1 MTTTISHDG
10 LNCGFQAGVI
20 NGNIGSVTVGQTLS
34 SEHECLQALRT
45 TDPHHDKERIKD
57 SKGGLLGDCYRWILD
72 NQAFKQ
78 WQNSHSNRLLWIRGD
93 PGKGKT
99 MLLCGVIEE
108 LTRLYGDTASI
119 SFFFCQA
126 TDTRINSATSVL
138 RGLIY
143 LLVNKHPSLLPYVRA
158 RYDHAGKALFEDVN
172 AWNALSTIFKDML
185 KDPTLEMTFLV
196 IDALDECIDGLDSLL
211 NLIVQESSANL
222 QIKWVVSS
230 RNWPE
235 ITERLDIAT
244 QLAPISLELNDVSV
258 SEAVNHFIRHKAQ
271 ELAKAKKY
279 SNKIRDA
286 VQQYLSSNSQ
296 GTFLWVA
303 LVCQNL
309 EKIRINVL
317 KKLESFPP
325 GLDALYGRMIDQV
338 RKSEDAELCKEI
350 LAVMSTVFRP
360 ITLHELTSLIELLDD
375 NDDDYAPL
383 EEIIA
388 ICGSF
393 LTLREHTIV
402 FVHQSAKEY
411 LLKEALGEILPGG
424 IEAKHNMIFARSLDV
439 IFKTLQ
445 RDIFNIKLP
454 GLPAKDICNLGP
466 NPLAAAEYV
475 CVYWVDHL
483 QGSKFNGAP
492 ELSIYDKGRVDTFLQ
507 QKFLHWLEALNIL
520 GSVSDGIQVMQKL
533 EILIEQDKQESEELF
548 NQARDA
554 SRFIRYHR
562 TAIESSPLQVY
573 CSPLIFSPLKSLTRI
588 SFQDQRP
595 DWVLNDP
602 VEGED
607 WSPCLQT
614 LEGHGDN
621 VNSIAWS
628 PDGSRLASASYDDT
642 ARIWDPATGQCISTL
657 EGHSGL
663 AMSITWSPDG
673 SRLASASY
681 DDTARIW
688 DPATGESISTLKGHS
703 GLVMSIAW
711 SPDGSRLASAS
722 IDNTARIWDPATGQC
737 ISTLERHSSSVM
749 SIAWSPDGSRLASAS
764 DDFTARISDPA
775 TGESI
780 SILKGHSSLVMSIAW
795 SPDGSR
801 LASASIDKT
810 ARIWDPATGESIS
823 ILEGHIDNVKSIA
836 WSPDGCRLA
845 SASDDFTARIWDP
858 ATGESISIL
867 KGHSSSV
874 MSIAW
879 SPDGSRL
886 ASASIDNTARIWDPA
901 TGQCISTLE
910 GHSSSVMSIAWSPD
924 GSRLASASSDKT
936 IRIWDP
942 ATGESISALERH
954 SDNVNSIAWSR
965 DGSRLASASS
975 DKTVR
980 IWDPA
985 TGQCISTFE
994 GHSSWVTS
1002 VAWSPD
1008 GSRLA
1013 SASIDNTARI
1023 WDPAT
1028 GESISTLEGHSN
1040 WVTSITWSPDGS
1052 RLASASFDKTVKI
1065 WDPATGQYI
1074 SIFEGHSDNVNSI
1087 AWSPDGS
1094 RLASASSDKTVKIW
1108 DPATGES
1115 VLTLEGHSDNVNSI
1129 AWSPDGSRLASTS
1142 SDKTVKIWD
1151 PATGQSVSSLPIS
1164 FTSSVQFDKDDLN
1177 LLHTD
1182 LGTYDI
1188 GPIGPVNPMLDDF
1201 ISPLKKYGYGL
1212 SERYS
1217 WVTYNGLNLLW
1228 LPSEYRPFSLHN
1240 FARYASRLAIGCAS
1254 GRVIFLALSQQNPI
1268 SSL

>member
-1 MTTTISHDG
+1 MATTIFYGEKNSG
-10 LNCGFQAGVI
+10 IQAGVI
-20 NGNIGSVTVGQTLS
+20 HGNIGNVTIVQSETLNQ
-34 SEHECLQALRT
+34 ECLRDLRAT
-45 TDPHHDKERIKD
+45 NPVDDKERIKD
-57 SKGGLLGDCYRWILD
+57 DKGGLLRDSYRWILD
-72 NQAFKQ
+72 NKEFRQ
-78 WQNSHSNRLLWIRGD
+78 WQDSQRNRLLWIRGD

-108 LTRLYGDTASI
+108 LTRLYGDNSTIA
-119 SFFFCQA
+119 FFFCQA

-143 LLVNKHPSLLPYVRA
+143 LLVEKHPSLLHHLRA
-158 RYDHAGKALFEDVN
+158 RYDRAGKALFEDVN
-172 AWNALSTIFKDML
+172 AWNALSTIFRDIL
-185 KDPTLEMTFLV
+185 KDPTLQMTYLV
-196 IDALDECIDGLDSLL
+196 IDALDECTNGLHSLL
-211 NLIVQESSANL
+211 DLIVQESSANL
-222 QIKWVVSS
+222 QIKWVLSS

-235 ITERLDIAT
+235 ITEGLDIAT
-244 QLAPISLELNDVSV
+244 QLAPISLELNEVSV
-258 SEAVNHFIRHKAQ
+258 SEAVDQFIQRKVQ

-279 SNKIRDA
+279 SKKVRDA
-286 VQQYLSSNSQ
+286 VQRYLSSNSQ

-309 EKIRINVL
+309 GKIRINVL
-317 KKLESFPP
+317 RKLESFPP

-375 NDDDYAPL
+375 NDDDYTPL
-383 EEIIA
+383 EEMIA
-388 ICGSF
+388 FCGSF

-411 LLKEALGEILPGG
+411 LLKQALGEILPGG
-424 IEAKHNMIFARSLDV
+424 IEAKHNKMFARSLDV

-466 NPLAAAEYV
+466 NPLAAAEYA

-483 QGSKFNGAP
+483 QESKCNGAP
-492 ELSIYDKGRVDTFLQ
+492 ELSIYDKGHVDTFLQ
-507 QKFLHWLEALNIL
+507 QKFLHWLEALSIL

-533 EILIEQDKQESEELF
+533 EILIEQDKEESEELF

-573 CSPLIFSPLKSLTRI
+573 SSPVIFSPLRSLTRI

-602 VEGED
+602 VEGEN
-607 WSPCLQT
+607 WSPCLQI
-614 LEGHGDN
+614 LEGHSDN

-657 EGHSGL
+657 EGHSSL
-663 AMSITWSPDG
+663 VMSIAWSPDGSRLASASYDDTTRIWDPATGESISTLKGHSRLVMSIAWSPDG

-688 DPATGESISTLKGHS
+688 DPATG
-703 GLVMSIAW
+703 
-711 SPDGSRLASAS
+711 
-722 IDNTARIWDPATGQC
+722 QC
-737 ISTLERHSSSVM
+737 ISILEGHRSSVM

-764 DDFTARISDPA
+764 DDFTARIWDPA

-780 SILKGHSSLVMSIAW
+780 SILNGHRSSVMSIAW

-801 LASASIDKT
+801 LASASEDKT

-823 ILEGHIDNVKSIA
+823 ILEGHSDNVNSIA
-836 WSPDGCRLA
+836 WSPDGSRLA

-867 KGHSSSV
+867 KGHRSSV

-879 SPDGSRL
+879 SPDRSRL
-886 ASASIDNTARIWDPA
+886 ASASVDNTAR
-901 TGQCISTLE
+901 
-910 GHSSSVMSIAWSPD
+910 V
-924 GSRLASASSDKT
+924 
-936 IRIWDP
+936 
-942 ATGESISALERH
+942 
-954 SDNVNSIAWSR
+954 
-965 DGSRLASASS
+965 
-975 DKTVR
+975 
-980 IWDPA
+980 WDPA

-1013 SASIDNTARI
+1013 SASVDNTARI

-1028 GESISTLEGHSN
+1028 GET
-1040 WVTSITWSPDGS
+1040 
-1052 RLASASFDKTVKI
+1052 SFDKTIRI
-1065 WDPATGQYI
+1065 WYPANGQYI

-1094 RLASASSDKTVKIW
+1094 RLASASSDKIIRIW

-1115 VLTLEGHSDNVNSI
+1115 VLTLEGHSDSVNSI

-1142 SDKTVKIWD
+1142 SDKTVRIWD
-1151 PATGQSVSSLPIS
+1151 SATGQSVSSLPIS
-1164 FTSSVQFDKDDLN
+1164 FTSAVQFDKDNLN

-1182 LGTYDI
+1182 VGTYDI
-1188 GPIGPVNPMLDDF
+1188 GPVSPVKPMLDNF
-1201 ISPLKKYGYGL
+1201 ISPLKQHGYGL